1 MLILSSEIIESCLRF
16 VIATSVQEGKNKG
29 AQHAHDNFLIK
40 SYHEQILQ
48 MMSGDYFPW
57 YYYDNITVEE
67 TNNLNEYGF
76 SHMFWDEETGPRN
89 STQSC
94 LIKSALLQIMD
105 IAECNRII
113 RSRGKMITHT
123 GKKFTHHPHVDYHF
137 PHIASIYYV
146 NDSDGDT
153 IFLPRGPMRL
163 KKPIVGA
170 NTINTVFLELGE
182 FVHVFSQARVQMS
195 IVTCLHDA
203 LAQASEMA
211 DFSQGEKFI
220 AQWGLQCVHGAGLLH
235 HGDALLQRV
244 LAMDPGE

>member
-1 MLILSSEIIESCLRF
+1 MQIKVF
-16 VIATSVQEGKNKG
+16 
-29 AQHAHDNFLIK
+29 DNFLIK

-153 IFLPRGPMRL
+153 IFY
-163 KKPIVGA
+163 
-170 NTINTVFLELGE
+170 N
-182 FVHVFSQARVQMS
+182 
-195 IVTCLHDA
+195 
-203 LAQASEMA
+203 
-211 DFSQGEKFI
+211 
-220 AQWGLQCVHGAGLLH
+220 
-235 HGDALLQRV
+235 QRV
-244 LAMDPGE
+244 NHINEINNLNLQEYKRVSPKANRLVVFEGDIVHAGSSPFNFKNRILINSDFLTI